1 MISELKNYIANMNT
15 SGNMALNITKATA
28 YLKNQKRQFENQL
41 TPEAAKTYTS
51 LLGEIKNFK
60 REIYV
65 SPEYENQLRS
75 YAKERTDLKS
85 AIEKKQERENC
96 FAGSKRAVR
105 HWQSSNLQTPSL
117 FCLLKSRRGYLP
129 PVPGSRTGRL
139 KEITRG
145 ELSVFLAFWD
155 FCCFWEPAT
164 SSAGDDARQFLPALD
179 AGNH

>member
-1 MISELKNYIANMNT
+1 
-15 SGNMALNITKATA
+15 MALNITKATA

-51 LLGEIKNFK
+51 LLGEIKNLE
-60 REIYV
+60 REIS

-85 AIEKKQERENC
+85 AIEKKQEEREELLC
-96 FAGSKRAVR
+96 RIEKGRSGTGRVR
-105 HWQSSNLQTPSL
+105 IYRRPVC

-139 KEITRG
+139 KEITPG
-145 ELSVFLAFWD
+145 T
-155 FCCFWEPAT
+155 FCIFRPSGT
-164 SSAGDDARQFLPALD
+164 SAASGSRLLLLLGTDARQFLPALD